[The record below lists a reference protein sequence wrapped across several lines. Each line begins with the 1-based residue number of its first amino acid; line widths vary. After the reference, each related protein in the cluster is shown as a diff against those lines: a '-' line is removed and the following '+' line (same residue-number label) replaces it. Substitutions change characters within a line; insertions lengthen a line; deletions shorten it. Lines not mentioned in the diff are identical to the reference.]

1 MAKLLEGK
9 TAIVTGAGRG
19 VGREEALA
27 LARHGAHVVVND
39 VGASLAGEGHDRT
52 AAAEVVAAIVAAGG
66 TAVVNGDDVADW
78 AGAKRLVE
86 QAYDTWGRLDIL
98 VNNAGVLRDRMSFNM
113 SEDEFDMVLRVHAK
127 GHFAPTRHACERWR
141 QAAKGAGTVYGRIVN
156 TSSEAGL
163 MGTAGN
169 SNYAMAKAAIAAL
182 TVSIAREMG
191 KYGVTAN
198 FIAPRARTRMTES
211 MPGAEMFHAP
221 AEGFDVF
228 HPAWPAELVV
238 FLASPAAAGVTGQG
252 FIVWGGNVV
261 LVQGWHQ
268 VSQLTKE
275 SAAFTAEEIAARQD
289 ELFGSHPRQPE
300 WM

>member
-1 MAKLLEGK
+1 MAKLLAGR

-19 VGREEALA
+19 LGREEALA
-27 LARHGAHVVVND
+27 LARHGARVIVND
-39 VGASLAGEGHDRT
+39 IGASLAGDGRDRT
-52 AAAEVVAAIVAAGG
+52 AAAEVVATIGASGG

-78 AGAKRLVE
+78 AGARRLVE

-141 QAAKGAGTVYGRIVN
+141 QAAKTTGTTYGRVIN

-211 MPGAEMFHAP
+211 MPGAEMFAAP
-221 AEGFDVF
+221 ETGFDVF
-228 HPAWPAELVV
+228 SPAWPAELVV
-238 FLASPAAAGVTGQG
+238 LLASEAAAGVTGQG

-268 VSQLTKE
+268 VGQL
-275 SAAFTAEEIAARQD
+275 SRSDSAFTAEELAARLG
-289 ELFGSHPRQPE
+289 ELFGAHPRKPE